1 MSKAHKIACGLLTVG
16 LGVCIYVI
24 FSDTF
29 KNTPIAPPNKAT
41 TIPTDSININN
52 ISIRNIVYPQNDK
65 KQKEDTLST
74 KVIKEKSDVTQKN
87 NVSTNR
93 PNTKTK

>member
-1 MSKAHKIACGLLTVG
+1 MIPSNNAI
-16 LGVCIYVI
+16 
-24 FSDTF
+24 
-29 KNTPIAPPNKAT
+29 